1 MLDEDQGIPT
11 DSFLQCCSHLL
22 PFFDALSP
30 TAFAPVKADI
40 NGNIEVGFSML
51 VHFCVLA

>member
-51 VHFCVLA
+51 VHFVF

>member
-1 MLDEDQGIPT
+1 MDISLVGDEGIPT
-11 DSFLQCCSHLL
+11 DSFLQCCNDLL

-40 NGNIEVGFSML
+40 SGNIEV
-51 VHFCVLA
+51 